1 MNVSLAHWLAL
12 REPIDAAARSI
23 GLTREV
29 AAALPRNRRVQILD
43 LGTGTGSNVRFLAP
57 HLPANQHWLLVDKD
71 RSVLAEIPSRVPV
84 AYEPRQLD
92 LGARDAP
99 EIFAGR
105 DLVTASALLDLV
117 SEPFLGWL
125 AQRCREHDAVALFA
139 LTYTGSSTCSPV
151 EPEDDWICA
160 VLNRHQQQCDKG
172 FGPAAG
178 PDAVALAERAFVA
191 AGYRVRRER
200 SDWSVAPAARELQSL
215 LMQGWADAATEMAPD
230 ESSRI
235 GDWLARR
242 RAHVEAGTS
251 RVTVRHEDLAAF
263 LS

>member
-1 MNVSLAHWLAL
+1 MTDSLSHWLAL
-12 REPIDAAARSI
+12 REPIDATARSI
-23 GLTREV
+23 SLTRQV
-29 AAALPRNRRVQILD
+29 AAALPRDGPVQILD

-57 HLPANQHWLLVDKD
+57 HFPADQHWLLVDKD

-84 AYEPRQLD
+84 AHETRPLD

-117 SEPFLGWL
+117 SEPFLDWL
-125 AQRCREHDAVALFA
+125 ARRCREHDAVALFA
-139 LTYTGSSTCSPV
+139 LTYTGSSTCSPA
-151 EPEDDWICA
+151 EPDDDWICA
-160 VLNRHQQQCDKG
+160 LLNRHQQHCDKG

-178 PDAVALAERAFVA
+178 PDAVTLAQQAFVT
-191 AGYRVRRER
+191 AGYRVRREP
-200 SDWSVAPAARELQSL
+200 SDWRVAPAARELQSL
-215 LMQGWADAATEMAPD
+215 LMQGWADAATELAPD
-230 ESSRI
+230 ESSMI

-251 RVTVRHEDLAAF
+251 HVTVRHEDLAAF